1 MKYCFQNF
9 ETLNR
14 GDILKAIAVIVD
26 NFFKEETSVAAAE
39 RDKVARNVVVV
50 ENAAENFAIW
60 RMYSLPCRG
69 DVGGELGVG
78 DVETRTQFGIA
89 VGRVEA

>member
-9 ETLNR
+9 ETLNC
-14 GDILKAIAVIVD
+14 GDILKAVAVIVD

-39 RDKVARNVVVV
+39 RDKVARNIVVV

-60 RMYSLPCRG
+60 RMYHVVR
-69 DVGGELGVG
+69 
-78 DVETRTQFGIA
+78 
-89 VGRVEA
+89 